1 MALNAA
7 RAKLSKS
14 SESKV
19 ITQQALLSQIGGEWK
34 KRVDPTLGLSKVRGV
49 TLDLLAKFAE
59 EAFRKNGFE
68 HARAEVVRLDPKF
81 RTSLQKLQADLAEN
95 EKSDTDFILINFD
108 QKYFTDDTVAGHV
121 APIAAYDAK
130 MHRVLVMDP
139 DREWYE
145 PYWVSDQRLLEAM
158 ATIDPETSKPRGY
171 VKIRSQ

>member
-1 MALNAA
+1 M
-7 RAKLSKS
+7 
-14 SESKV
+14 
-19 ITQQALLSQIGGEWK
+19 
-34 KRVDPTLGLSKVRGV
+34 
-49 TLDLLAKFAE
+49 
-59 EAFRKNGFE
+59 
-68 HARAEVVRLDPKF
+68 
-81 RTSLQKLQADLAEN
+81 
-95 EKSDTDFILINFD
+95 
-108 QKYFTDDTVAGHV
+108 